1 MTKNLNEY
9 EENSLIWARERGI
22 LQNSSAKVQ
31 YIKLMEEAGELASN
45 LLKGKSVKDDIG
57 DMLVVLTLM
66 ANMED
71 TTLGECWD
79 VAWNDI
85 KDRKGFLMPDG
96 NFVKTGP
103 LPGISD

>member
-1 MTKNLNEY
+1 MHLTLDEY
-9 EENSLIWARERGI
+9 EENSLMWAKERGI
-22 LQNSSAKVQ
+22 LQNSSPKTQ

-45 LLKGKSVKDDIG
+45 LLKGKSTKDDIG
-57 DMLVVLTLM
+57 DMLVVLSLL
-66 ANMED
+66 ANLEG
-71 TTLGECWD
+71 TSLGACWE

-103 LPGISD
+103 LPGMH